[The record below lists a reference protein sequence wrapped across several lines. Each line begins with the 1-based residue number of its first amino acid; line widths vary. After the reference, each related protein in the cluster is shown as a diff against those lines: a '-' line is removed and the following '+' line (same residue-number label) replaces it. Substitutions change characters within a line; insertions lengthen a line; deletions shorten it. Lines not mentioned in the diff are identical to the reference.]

1 MQTLKRLVRFA
12 RIGEVASAAILLIS
26 LILTVYKIASVVY
39 FEFYSPDK
47 EYYEIFGMWF
57 LPGAVMFFIAV
68 GLADFSK
75 HLDVDLLSKVGK
87 DEFAKF
93 LREQQKLSFFVVGC
107 CILILI
113 LTVAAVFMFTVF
125 VVDFDEHRLMGKLP
139 CSLCL
144 C

>member
-1 MQTLKRLVRFA
+1 
-12 RIGEVASAAILLIS
+12 
-26 LILTVYKIASVVY
+26 
-39 FEFYSPDK
+39 
-47 EYYEIFGMWF
+47 
-57 LPGAVMFFIAV
+57 MFFIAV

-75 HLDVDLLSKVGK
+75 KLDVDLLSKVGK

-125 VVDFDEHRLMGKLP
+125 VVDFDEHRLMGTIAMFSLP
-139 CSLCL
+139 MLIAYPIIARILSKEICKMRRLAIEKMP
-144 C
+144 